1 VRAYYVYKDGALQVY
16 KAKLDCDVP
25 TCALTKSQ
33 SAVASLSA
41 RKPTGPM
48 RRALAKVGRDCVGAL
63 QFLHE
68 GQEPGLAGAVAGRRA
83 VGDEEIGSRS
93 ATSP

>member
-1 VRAYYVYKDGALQVY
+1 MYTKTALC
-16 KAKLDCDVP
+16 KCIRLSSIAMFLP
-25 TCALTKSQ
+25 APLTKSQ